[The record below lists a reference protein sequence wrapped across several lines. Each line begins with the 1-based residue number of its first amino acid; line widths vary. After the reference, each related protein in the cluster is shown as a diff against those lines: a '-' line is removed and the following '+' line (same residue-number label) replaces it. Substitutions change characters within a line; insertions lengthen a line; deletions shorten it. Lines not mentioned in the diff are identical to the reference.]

1 MPQGDMNIVAI
12 VDDDG
17 DVRDVLDALL
27 EQAGHT
33 VRTYQSGQRLLD
45 DPALGD
51 VACLIVDQNMPGMSG
66 LDLLTALETAGRT
79 IPSILIT
86 GVPDDDI
93 AEEARAIGAIE
104 VFGKPIDFARLLQL
118 VAYAVQ

>member
-86 GVPDDDI
+86 GVPDEDI